1 MCVHWVILGPFKAL
15 SFTNIAQHTQ
25 GVRGAPPSRHHAQH
39 CNLLGAHW
47 HALPR
52 CACQARPGRHL
63 QAARWF
69 ALPGAHVQSAWQAHA
84 VGHPGPRAGQSWQ
97 AWHAHPLSAV

>member
-1 MCVHWVILGPFKAL
+1 MLLSAL
-15 SFTNIAQHTQ
+15 WSLFEVLRFTNIAQH
-25 GVRGAPPSRHHAQH
+25 GARCARGAPPGRHHAQH
-39 CNLLGAHW
+39 CYLLAAHW
-47 HALPR
+47 QALPR

-63 QAARWF
+63 QGAGWF

-84 VGHPGPRAGQSWQ
+84 IGHPGPRARQSWQ